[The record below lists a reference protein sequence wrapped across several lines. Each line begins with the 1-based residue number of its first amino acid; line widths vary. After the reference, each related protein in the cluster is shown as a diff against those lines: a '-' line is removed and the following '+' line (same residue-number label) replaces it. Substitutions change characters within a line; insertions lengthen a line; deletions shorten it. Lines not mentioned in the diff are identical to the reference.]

1 MATKKRMIE
10 DALILMQKINDKIEV
25 NNLPLELYDLEK
37 ERERLN
43 NMYTSIISTYQEAL
57 LTKLNELKLFKEASK
72 DEVEKR
78 IKTNNKLL
86 KNKNI

>member
-37 ERERLN
+37 EREKLN
-43 NMYTSIISTYQEAL
+43 NMYTSTISTYQEAL
-57 LTKLNELKLFKEASK
+57 LTKLNELKLFKEVSK